1 VPGTMDDDHARQ
13 LLSRERS
20 RVEEALVRLRP
31 ETDEELSHL
40 DQHPGDQATDVF
52 EAERDEGLVER
63 LQEEL
68 AAIKRAEKRL
78 AEGTYGMSIDS
89 GEPIPDQRLE
99 AIPWAERTAPEQERY
114 DRR

>member
-1 VPGTMDDDHARQ
+1 MDAEHASE
-13 LLSRERS
+13 LLSRERR

-31 ETDEELSHL
+31 ESDEELSHL

-68 AAIKRAEKRL
+68 SAIERAEKRL
-78 AEGTYGMSIDS
+78 AAGKYGVSVDS
-89 GEPIPDQRLE
+89 GEPIPDERLE
-99 AIPWAERTAPEQERY
+99 AVPWAERTAPEQERY

>member
-1 VPGTMDDDHARQ
+1 MDADNARE
-13 LLSRERS
+13 LLSRERR

-31 ETDEELSHL
+31 DPDEELSHL
-40 DQHPGDQATDVF
+40 DQHPGDQGTEVF

-63 LQEEL
+63 LEEEL
-68 AAIKRAEKRL
+68 GAIERAEKRL
-78 AEGTYGMSIDS
+78 VDGTFGVSVES
-89 GEPIPDQRLE
+89 GDPIPDKRLE

>member
-1 VPGTMDDDHARQ
+1 MKAEHARE
-13 LLSRERS
+13 LLSRERR

-31 ETDEELSHL
+31 EADEELSHL

-52 EAERDEGLVER
+52 EAERDEGLAER

-68 AAIKRAEKRL
+68 SAIERAEKRL
-78 AEGTYGMSIDS
+78 ADGTYGLSVDS
-89 GEPIPDQRLE
+89 GEPIPDPRLE
-99 AIPWAERTAPEQERY
+99 AIPWAERTASEQERY